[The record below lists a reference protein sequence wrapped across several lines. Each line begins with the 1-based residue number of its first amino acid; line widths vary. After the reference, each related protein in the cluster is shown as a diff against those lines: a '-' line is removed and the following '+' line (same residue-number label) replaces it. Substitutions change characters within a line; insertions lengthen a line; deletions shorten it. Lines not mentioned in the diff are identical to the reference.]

1 MDLLIDQ
8 WERTEESLL
17 EELQRNG
24 MLPEPKISLPPVVEE
39 KPTYKLP
46 IVSLYPHQQ
55 KAADELGNGKILVG
69 GVGVGKSR
77 TAGAYYMAKEAPRD
91 VYVITTAKKRD
102 ELDWN
107 DEFHRFGVSAERNP
121 GFTGALV
128 VDSWNNIGRY
138 VDAEDSFFIFD
149 EQRLVGSGAWTK
161 SFLKIA
167 KRNHWIMLSATPG
180 DTWLDYIP
188 VFVANGFYKNRTWF
202 KREHVVYNTYSKFPK
217 VDRYTGVNKLLKLR
231 HSIQVEMP
239 YVRHTTRHTHY
250 IEVDHDK
257 ELMHRAMV
265 DRWHVYEERPIRDVA
280 ELFSVMRKIVNSDPS
295 RIEAVRWLMKKH
307 PKLIIFYNFNYELD
321 MLRELG
327 NLASL
332 VSGQAD
338 GSRSTELSSQ
348 PSSGSMASSTP
359 SSTTSTMTLTS
370 GSKSNQKTPNDSS
383 KSKEVRP
390 SLPEDLTNLSLTQT
404 SSTHKTMESPRAIAT
419 SLTSPSQTLGKSS
432 DRLRTTS
439 KLSGVSD
446 QSSAS
451 LKPLK
456 CDTLR
461 LTSTPETSFAVAE
474 WNGHKHEPIPKT
486 DSWVYLVQ
494 YVAGSEGWNCTET
507 DATVMYSLT
516 YSFKNW
522 HQAYGRIDRINTPYT
537 DLNYYVLRSKSAIDS
552 AIMKSLKEKKNF
564 NEKTLNIVF

>member
-1 MDLLIDQ
+1 MDLLTDQ
-8 WERTEESLL
+8 WSRTEDTLL
-17 EELQRNG
+17 EELRRNG
-24 MLPEPKISLPPVVEE
+24 MLPELLISRPLVVEE
-39 KPTYKLP
+39 KPKYKLP
-46 IVSLYPHQQ
+46 VVSLYPHQQ
-55 KAADELGNGKILVG
+55 KAAAELGNGKILVG

-102 ELDWN
+102 ELDWD
-107 DEFHRFGVSAERNP
+107 DEFHRFGVGAERNP
-121 GFTGALV
+121 GFTGSLV
-128 VDSWNNIGRY
+128 VDSWNNIGKY
-138 VDAEDSFFIFD
+138 VDAENSFFIFD

-167 KRNHWIMLSATPG
+167 RCNHWIMLSATPG

-250 IEVDHDK
+250 IEVEHDK
-257 ELMHRAMV
+257 ELMHQAMV
-265 DRWHVYEERPIRDVA
+265 DRWNAYEERPIRDVA

-295 RIEAVRWLMKKH
+295 RIEAVRWLMEKH
-307 PKLIIFYNFNYELD
+307 PKLIIFYNFNYELEI
-321 MLRELG
+321 LRELG
-327 NLASL
+327 SLASL

-338 GSRSTELSSQ
+338 TSRSSEKHSQ
-348 PSSGSMASSTP
+348 PSSGSTENSTQ
-359 SSTTSTMTLTS
+359 STTTSTMTLMS
-370 GSKSNQKTPNDSS
+370 GSRSSQKMLNDFSIVQ
-383 KSKEVRP
+383 EVR
-390 SLPEDLTNLSLTQT
+390 
-404 SSTHKTMESPRAIAT
+404 SSAHKTMASPTSQQPSAGTKKSMPGET
-419 SLTSPSQTLGKSS
+419 SLTPPSPTPKNTL
-432 DRLRTTS
+432 DLLPR
-439 KLSGVSD
+439 
-446 QSSAS
+446 S
-451 LKPLK
+451 LKPSGVKDQNSAELK
-456 CDTLR
+456 PLRCDISR
-461 LTSTPETSFAVAE
+461 NISMPETSFAVAE
-474 WNGHKHEPIPKT
+474 WNGHKHESIPKT

-507 DATVMYSLT
+507 DATVFYSLT

-537 DLNYYVLRSKSAIDS
+537 NLNYYVLKSKSAIDS
-552 AIMKSLKEKKNF
+552 AIMKSLKEKRNF
-564 NEKTLNIVF
+564 NEKAMNIVF

>member
-1 MDLLIDQ
+1 MDLLTDQ
-8 WERTEESLL
+8 WARTEELLL
-17 EELQRNG
+17 EELRRNG
-24 MLPEPKISLPPVVEE
+24 LLPELLISPAPVVEE
-39 KPTYKLP
+39 KPAVTPYKLP

-102 ELDWN
+102 ESDWN
-107 DEFHRFGVSAERNP
+107 DEFHRFGVGTERNP
-121 GFTGALV
+121 GVTGALV

-138 VDAEDSFFIFD
+138 VDVEDAFFVFD

-167 KRNHWIMLSATPG
+167 RSNRWILLSATPG

-202 KREHVVYNTYSKFPK
+202 KREHVIYSTYSKWPK
-217 VDRYTGVNKLLKLR
+217 VDRYVGVPKLLRLR

-250 IEVDHDK
+250 VEVEHDK
-257 ELMHRAMV
+257 ELLHQAMV
-265 DRWHVYEERPIRDVA
+265 DRWNVYEERPLRDVA

-295 RIEAVRWLMKKH
+295 RIEAVKCLMEKH
-307 PKLIIFYNFNYELD
+307 PKLIIFYNFNYELE

-327 NLASL
+327 NLAFS
-332 VSGQAD
+332 VSGRVD
-338 GSRSTELSSQ
+338 GSSHIEPSSQ
-348 PSSGSMASSTP
+348 PSSGSMESSTK
-359 SSTTSTMTLTS
+359 SSTTSTMTKTS
-370 GSKSNQKTPNDSS
+370 GSRSTPMTPN
-383 KSKEVRP
+383 
-390 SLPEDLTNLSLTQT
+390 
-404 SSTHKTMESPRAIAT
+404 
-419 SLTSPSQTLGKSS
+419 G
-432 DRLRTTS
+432 
-439 KLSGVSD
+439 
-446 QSSAS
+446 
-451 LKPLK
+451 
-456 CDTLR
+456 
-461 LTSTPETSFAVAE
+461 SFQVAE

-507 DATVMYSLT
+507 DATVFYSLT

-552 AIMKSLKEKKNF
+552 AILKSLKEKRNF
-564 NEKTLNIVF
+564 NEKALNVVF

>member
-8 WERTEESLL
+8 WARTEESLL
-17 EELQRNG
+17 EELRHHG
-24 MLPEPKISLPPVVEE
+24 MLPELSISRPPVVEE

-46 IVSLYPHQQ
+46 IVDLYPHQQ

-102 ELDWN
+102 EADWN
-107 DEFHRFGVSAERNP
+107 DEFHRFGVGAERNT

-138 VDAEDSFFIFD
+138 VDVENAFFVFD

-167 KRNHWIMLSATPG
+167 RTNHWILLSATPG

-202 KREHVVYNTYSKFPK
+202 KREHVVYSTYSKWPK
-217 VDRYTGVNKLLKLR
+217 VDRYTGVNKLLKHR

-239 YVRHTTRHTHY
+239 YVGHTTRHTHY
-250 IEVDHDK
+250 VEVEHDK
-257 ELMHRAMV
+257 ELLNRAMI

-295 RIEAVRWLMKKH
+295 RIEAVQCLMQKH
-307 PKLIIFYNFNYELD
+307 PKLIIFYNFNYELEA
-321 MLRELG
+321 LRELG
-327 NLASL
+327 SLASL
-332 VSGQAD
+332 ASVQAD
-338 GSRSTELSSQ
+338 GSSPTEPSSR
-348 PSSGSMASSTP
+348 PSSGSTESSTK
-359 SSTTSTMTLTS
+359 STTTSTMTKTS
-370 GSKSNQKTPNDSS
+370 GLRSVQKTPNDSS
-383 KSKEVRP
+383 REQEVR
-390 SLPEDLTNLSLTQT
+390 
-404 SSTHKTMESPRAIAT
+404 SSTSPTTFSTTPR
-419 SLTSPSQTLGKSS
+419 PSSGRQDSQEPS
-432 DRLRTTS
+432 
-439 KLSGVSD
+439 SGVIDTTRSLVNGTAQIPSPVGRPIRTATAQGASQGSTRTLVMD
-446 QSSAS
+446 LATQSS
-451 LKPLK
+451 P
-456 CDTLR
+456 T
-461 LTSTPETSFAVAE
+461 FAVAE

-507 DATVMYSLT
+507 DATVFYSLT

-537 DLNYYVLRSKSAIDS
+537 NLNYYVLRSKSAIDS
-552 AIMKSLKEKKNF
+552 GILKSLKEKRNF
-564 NEKTLNIVF
+564 NEKALNIKF

>member
-1 MDLLIDQ
+1 MDLLTDQ
-8 WERTEESLL
+8 WERTEELLL
-17 EELQRNG
+17 EELRRHG
-24 MLPEPKISLPPVVEE
+24 MLPELEISRPPVVEE

-46 IVSLYPHQQ
+46 VVSLYPHQQ

-91 VYVITTAKKRD
+91 IYVITTAKKRD
-102 ELDWN
+102 EFDWN
-107 DEFHRFGVSAERNP
+107 DEFHRFGVGAERNP
-121 GFTGALV
+121 GFTGSLV

-138 VDAEDSFFIFD
+138 VDVENGFFVFD

-217 VDRYTGVNKLLKLR
+217 VERYTGVNKLLKLR

-250 IEVDHDK
+250 IEVEHDK

-295 RIEAVRWLMKKH
+295 RIEAVRCLMQKH
-307 PKLIIFYNFNYELD
+307 PKLIIFYNFNYELE

-327 NLASL
+327 DLAFL

-338 GSRSTELSSQ
+338 SSRYTEPNSR
-348 PSSGSMASSTP
+348 PSSGSTESSTQ

-370 GSKSNQKTPNDSS
+370 GSKSSLKMPNNSSRAEVRSSVPTTSLMLQSPTQASQSQRSSYQPMNGLHSPKTPSESS
-383 KSKEVRP
+383 
-390 SLPEDLTNLSLTQT
+390 
-404 SSTHKTMESPRAIAT
+404 SSP
-419 SLTSPSQTLGKSS
+419 GKSS
-432 DRLRTTS
+432 TS
-439 KLSGVSD
+439 ERCST
-446 QSSAS
+446 AE
-451 LKPLK
+451 
-456 CDTLR
+456 R
-461 LTSTPETSFAVAE
+461 NTSNGISQEETSFAVAE

-537 DLNYYVLRSKSAIDS
+537 NLNYYVLRSKSAIDS
-552 AIMKSLKEKKNF
+552 AILKSLKEKRNF
-564 NEKTLNIVF
+564 NEKSLNIKF

>member
-8 WERTEESLL
+8 WARTEESLL
-17 EELQRNG
+17 EELRHHG
-24 MLPEPKISLPPVVEE
+24 MLPELSISRPLVVEE
-39 KPTYKLP
+39 KPTTPTYKLP
-46 IVSLYPHQQ
+46 VVSLYPHQQ

-102 ELDWN
+102 EGDWN
-107 DEFHRFGVSAERNP
+107 DEFHRFGVGAERNP

-138 VDAEDSFFIFD
+138 VDVEDAFFVFD

-167 KRNHWIMLSATPG
+167 RTNHWILLSATPG

-202 KREHVVYNTYSKFPK
+202 KREHVVYSTYSKWPK
-217 VDRYTGVNKLLKLR
+217 VDRYTGVNKLLKHR

-250 IEVDHDK
+250 VEVEHDK
-257 ELMHRAMV
+257 ELLNRAMI

-295 RIEAVRWLMKKH
+295 RIEAVQCLMQKH
-307 PKLIIFYNFNYELD
+307 PKLIIFYNFNYELE

-332 VSGQAD
+332 VSGQSEC
-338 GSRSTELSSQ
+338 SRLTEPNSP
-348 PSSGSMASSTP
+348 PSSGSMESSTRN
-359 SSTTSTMTLTS
+359 STTSTTTS
-370 GSKSNQKTPNDSS
+370 ASGLRSVLSMPNGSSRAQ
-383 KSKEVRP
+383 EVRSSIPTLSTTPRPTSVRQDSQAP
-390 SLPEDLTNLSLTQT
+390 SSNTTDTTQSLVNGLAQTLNLSRPT
-404 SSTHKTMESPRAIAT
+404 
-419 SLTSPSQTLGKSS
+419 
-432 DRLRTTS
+432 
-439 KLSGVSD
+439 
-446 QSSAS
+446 SSAS
-451 LKPLK
+451 ALDVSLA
-456 CDTLR
+456 
-461 LTSTPETSFAVAE
+461 STEKAIGSSANQKSPSFAVAE

-537 DLNYYVLRSKSAIDS
+537 NLNYYVLRSKSAIDS
-552 AIMKSLKEKKNF
+552 GILKSLKEKRNF
-564 NEKTLNIVF
+564 NEKALNIKF

>member
-8 WERTEESLL
+8 WARTEESLL
-17 EELQRNG
+17 EELCYHG
-24 MLPEPKISLPPVVEE
+24 MLPEILISRPLVVEE
-39 KPTYKLP
+39 KPTPAPYKLP
-46 IVSLYPHQQ
+46 IVSMYPHQQ
-55 KAADELGNGKILVG
+55 KAANELGNGKILVG

-77 TAGAYYMAKEAPRD
+77 TACAYYIAKEAPRD

-102 ELDWN
+102 EGDWN
-107 DEFHRFGVSAERNP
+107 DEFHRFGVGAERHP
-121 GFTGALV
+121 GYTGALV
-128 VDSWNNIGRY
+128 IDSWNNIGRY
-138 VDAEDSFFIFD
+138 VDVENAFFVFD

-167 KRNHWIMLSATPG
+167 RRNRWILLSATPG

-202 KREHVVYNTYSKFPK
+202 KREHVIYNTYSRFPK
-217 VDRYTGVNKLLKLR
+217 VDRYTGVNKLVKLR
-231 HSIQVEMP
+231 HAIQVEMP

-250 IEVDHDK
+250 VEVEHDK
-257 ELMHRAMV
+257 ELLHRAMV

-295 RIEAVRWLMKKH
+295 RIEAVRCLMQKH
-307 PKLIIFYNFNYELD
+307 PKLIIFYNFNYELE

-327 NLASL
+327 N
-332 VSGQAD
+332 V
-338 GSRSTELSSQ
+338 
-348 PSSGSMASSTP
+348 
-359 SSTTSTMTLTS
+359 
-370 GSKSNQKTPNDSS
+370 
-383 KSKEVRP
+383 
-390 SLPEDLTNLSLTQT
+390 
-404 SSTHKTMESPRAIAT
+404 AT
-419 SLTSPSQTLGKSS
+419 SLTFPNPTPE
-432 DRLRTTS
+432 
-439 KLSGVSD
+439 KLSEASRMSSKPSGLQD
-446 QSSAS
+446 QNSAN
-451 LKPLK
+451 LKPLA
-456 CDTLR
+456 CDT
-461 LTSTPETSFAVAE
+461 SNGISMPETSFAVAE

-537 DLNYYVLRSKSAIDS
+537 NLNYYVLRSKSAIDS
-552 AIMKSLKEKKNF
+552 GILRSLKEKRNF

>member
-1 MDLLIDQ
+1 MDLLTDQ
-8 WERTEESLL
+8 WSRTEDTLL
-17 EELQRNG
+17 EELRRNG
-24 MLPEPKISLPPVVEE
+24 LLSELLISQP
-39 KPTYKLP
+39 KPTVIPYKLP
-46 IVSLYPHQQ
+46 VVSMYPHQQ

-77 TAGAYYMAKEAPRD
+77 TAVAYYMSKEAPRD

-107 DEFHRFGVSAERNP
+107 DEFRRFGVSAERNQ

-128 VDSWNNIGRY
+128 IDSWNNIGRY
-138 VDAEDSFFIFD
+138 VDVENAFFVFD

-167 KRNHWIMLSATPG
+167 RSNRWILLSATPG
-180 DTWLDYIP
+180 DTWIDYIP

-250 IEVDHDK
+250 VEVEHDK
-257 ELMHRAMV
+257 ELLNRAMV

-295 RIEAVRWLMKKH
+295 RIEAVRCLMQKH
-307 PKLIIFYNFNYELD
+307 PKLIIFYNFNYELET
-321 MLRELG
+321 LRELG

-332 VSGQAD
+332 VSEQAES
-338 GSRSTELSSQ
+338 SRLTEQSSRL
-348 PSSGSMASSTP
+348 SSGSTESSTKR
-359 SSTTSTMTLTS
+359 STTSTMTRMS
-370 GSKSNQKTPNDSS
+370 GSRSVPSTLNDFSRAQEVKSLLVNENHQIEVGLHMSADPILPKKSS
-383 KSKEVRP
+383 
-390 SLPEDLTNLSLTQT
+390 
-404 SSTHKTMESPRAIAT
+404 I
-419 SLTSPSQTLGKSS
+419 SLTSPNPTQGKSS
-432 DRLRTTS
+432 EVLRTNL
-439 KLSGVSD
+439 KLSGSKD
-446 QSSAS
+446 QSSAE

-456 CDTLR
+456 CDTSR
-461 LTSTPETSFAVAE
+461 NISMPETSFAVAE
-474 WNGHKHEPIPKT
+474 WNGHKHESIPKT

-507 DATVMYSLT
+507 DATVFYSLT

-537 DLNYYVLRSKSAIDS
+537 NLNYYVLRSKSAIDS
-552 AIMKSLKEKKNF
+552 SIMKSLKEKRNF
-564 NEKTLNIVF
+564 NEKAMNIVF